1 VGRLPTLSSREVI
14 TILNRLGLEEVRQGR
29 LESVSCSAE
38 RSNMHLL
45 LQGKLRGRVY
55 NRAAR

>member
-1 VGRLPTLSSREVI
+1 LLRTP
-14 TILNRLGLEEVRQGR
+14 
-29 LESVSCSAE
+29 
-38 RSNMHLL
+38 SNMHLL